1 MNGKSEAHDFE
12 PIFTATDSI
21 PNASSSLASTA
32 TEPEYRRIYIDLPG
46 MGGTPAHAI
55 HDLDEFFHRIVSFV
69 DARLDSAAHF
79 LLIGTSC
86 GGYLARALARHYRS
100 RVSGLLLR
108 VPLVEPDNQKRDL
121 DPFVP
126 IVRDDAFMAD
136 VLAQLPSEEEDGG
149 GDGESSLRDILSAN
163 VLVQT
168 AEHVGALR
176 RKYEDVF
183 LPAMRGVDAHA
194 LGPIRTDPL
203 RYRLTVPLEESETEI
218 ESSKSI
224 QFQFPAPTLIVAGR
238 QDGTVGYRDA
248 LRLLQWY
255 PRATFAVL
263 DRADH
268 DLPVGEEQKR
278 VLEGLVHE
286 WLRRVEEW
294 TGQPGGRHGE
304 QWRS

>member
-1 MNGKSEAHDFE
+1 MDGKSEAYDFE
-12 PIFTATDSI
+12 PIFAATDSI
-21 PNASSSLASTA
+21 PNPSSSLSASTTA

-55 HDLDEFFHRIVSFV
+55 HDLDEFFHRIVSFL
-69 DARLDSAAHF
+69 DTRLPLDSAAQF

-86 GGYLARALARHYRS
+86 GGYLARALARHYES
-100 RVSGLLLR
+100 RVFGLLLR
-108 VPLVEPDNQKRDL
+108 VPLVEPDNEKRDL

-126 IVRDDAFMAD
+126 IVRDDALMAD
-136 VLAQLPSEEEDGG
+136 VISQLPPEDESGS
-149 GDGESSLRDILSAN
+149 GDGAGESSLRGILSAN

-168 AEHVGALR
+168 AEHVAALR
-176 RKYEDVF
+176 RKYEALF
-183 LPAMRGVDAHA
+183 LPAMRRADADA
-194 LGPIRTDPL
+194 LGPIRSDPL
-203 RYRLTVPLEESETEI
+203 RYRLTVPLEETETET
-218 ESSKSI
+218 ETETK
-224 QFQFPAPTLIVAGR
+224 FQFPAPTLIIAGR

-278 VLEGLVHE
+278 VFEGLVRE

-294 TGQPGGRHGE
+294 TGSRCGE
-304 QWRS
+304 